1 MDTTN
6 FRPKALH
13 YLAGPIFLA
22 CAALI
27 YNGVARSFRRPSI
40 SAGVRWLVDQNA
52 GAEIAGGIIGVLL
65 AHWLIND
72 GKGDNE

>member
-6 FRPKALH
+6 PRPQALH

-27 YNGVARSFRRPSI
+27 YNVIARSFRRPSI
-40 SAGVRWLVDQNA
+40 SAGVRWVVNQNT
-52 GAEIAGGIIGVLL
+52 GAEVAGGIIGVLL

-72 GKGDNE
+72 GKSNK